1 MQRHVLLVG
10 LPGVG
15 KSTVGTLVAE
25 ALPAP
30 AARHRRRSWSGRWGC
45 RWRRSSAMVGEPR
58 FRAMERDAVA
68 TAQAREP
75 AVIVPGAGW
84 AAQPGQMEAAGRR
97 LPHHLSQVLGHHGRP
112 PERARARSGPC
123 WLGADPVERVRT
135 LLAAREPFYK
145 LAHYEVAADVK
156 AAPAVADEVIRL
168 ATGAWGVVAGMASR
182 GWSDG

>member
-30 AARHRRRSWSGRWGC
+30 LLDIDGILTRQMGMPVAQIFG
-45 RWRRSSAMVGEPR
+45 MVGEPR

-75 AVIVPGAGW
+75 AVIIPGAGW
-84 AAQPGQMEAAGRR
+84 AAQPGQMAEAKNACLLIYLKCSATTAARR
-97 LPHHLSQVLGHHGRP
+97 SQQDEVRP
-112 PERARARSGPC
+112 LLA
-123 WLGADPVERVRT
+123 GADPVEQVR
-135 LLAAREPFYK
+135 
-145 LAHYEVAADVK
+145 
-156 AAPAVADEVIRL
+156 
-168 ATGAWGVVAGMASR
+168 
-182 GWSDG
+182 